1 MNPPTSVLWYDL
13 ETWGTDP
20 RGTRIAQFAAQRT
33 DAALNPI
40 EEPVTIWVRPAR
52 DFLPS
57 PGAAGVTGLSPQQ
70 LDARGIT
77 EAEAFAQIQALMGE
91 PGTCCVGW
99 NSLRFDDE
107 FIRFGLYRNFFDPYE
122 REWANCNSRW
132 DLLDFARLCHALR
145 PQGIVWPQRE
155 DLAATSFRLEHL
167 AAANGIAHSAAHDA
181 QSDVQ
186 ATLGMARLFRARQP
200 KLWDYHLGFRDKK
213 RVATLLQPGGEPLLH
228 VSTRFPAERA
238 CAGIVLPIAAHPS
251 AGNQVL
257 VVELSDKADWLD
269 LPAEELAARIF
280 TRADALPEG
289 VRRIPVKAVHLNRC
303 PALVALAHVR
313 EGEWQRLGIDP
324 AIAREHAAQLLA
336 TPDLGE
342 RLRAAFRR
350 EFAADGD
357 VDGALYDL
365 LPSREDAALRRKIQR
380 ASPEQLASLRP
391 LFRDPRGEALLWR
404 YRARNWPGA
413 LSPDEQAQW
422 RSELAERLVNAPRA
436 ALGWPGFAAELAQLR
451 SEGKHALADAL
462 HDWASAVY
470 AGAGL
475 ALPSS
480 TSAIQ

>member
-1 MNPPTSVLWYDL
+1 MTAPGSFLWYDL

-33 DAALNPI
+33 DAELEPI
-40 EEPVTIWVRPAR
+40 DPPVTIWVRPAL

-70 LDARGIT
+70 LDARGLT

-91 PGTCCVGW
+91 AGTCCVGW

-122 REWANCNSRW
+122 REWASGNSRW

-145 PQGIVWPQRE
+145 PEGIVWPRRE
-155 DLAATSFRLEHL
+155 DGATSFRLEHL
-167 AAANGIAHSAAHDA
+167 AAANGVLHSAAHDA

-213 RVATLLQPGGEPLLH
+213 HVAKYLQPGGEPLLH
-228 VSTRFPAERA
+228 VSPRFPAERA
-238 CAGIVLPIAAHPS
+238 CAGIIVPLALHPS

-257 VVELSDKADWLD
+257 VAELSEEADWLD
-269 LPAEELAARIF
+269 LPPDALAARLF

-303 PALVALAHVR
+303 PALVTLSHVR
-313 EGEWQRLGIDP
+313 PAEWQRLGLDP
-324 AIAREHAAQLLA
+324 AVACARAAQLRSRG
-336 TPDLGE
+336 DLGE
-342 RLRAAFRR
+342 RLREAFRR
-350 EFAADGD
+350 DFEPSTD
-357 VDGALYDL
+357 VDAALYDL
-365 LPSREDAALRRKIQR
+365 LPPREDAGLRRKIQR
-380 ASPEQLASLRP
+380 ASPAELGSLRP

-404 YRARNWPGA
+404 YRARNWPQSLDAGEQQRWRAELAARLQQPPRGA
-413 LSPDEQAQW
+413 LGWEGFV
-422 RSELAERLVNAPRA
+422 SELAALRA
-436 ALGWPGFAAELAQLR
+436 
-451 SEGKHALADAL
+451 EGREALADAL
-462 HDWASAVY
+462 LAWAERVY
-470 AGAGL
+470 AAAGL
-475 ALPSS
+475 PLPASS
-480 TSAIQ
+480 PASQ